1 MDGSFGRF
9 FCGGADFVWS
19 VIRPSGV
26 PSALVIGKAAKVR
39 AYERKCE
46 FKDKG

>member
-26 PSALVIGKAAKVR
+26 PSALVIGKAAQGALKVR
-39 AYERKCE
+39 VRKE
-46 FKDKG
+46 VRI